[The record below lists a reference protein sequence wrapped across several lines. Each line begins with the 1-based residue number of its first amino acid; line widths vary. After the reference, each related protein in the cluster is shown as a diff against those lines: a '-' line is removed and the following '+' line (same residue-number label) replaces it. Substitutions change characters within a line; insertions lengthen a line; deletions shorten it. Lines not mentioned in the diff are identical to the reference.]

1 MSRLEVKDKTFTK
14 TGDIKIKCTATIDTI
29 YWRSNEESIQVLA
42 TQYLHII
49 YNYLHTIYTIST
61 QYLHIIYTI
70 YTQGAA
76 RERDDSY
83 FGYDTSRFWNSGET
97 SENTGKRWHG
107 T

>member
-49 YNYLHTIYTIST
+49 YTMRPCVS
-61 QYLHIIYTI
+61 
-70 YTQGAA
+70 
-76 RERDDSY
+76 
-83 FGYDTSRFWNSGET
+83 
-97 SENTGKRWHG
+97 
-107 T
+107 